1 MSSKSRRSRRK
12 RKSIWNSTFYRVYFV
27 LVALALV
34 AIVAGT
40 VWLQGVLKDYESAQP
55 KYVAQDVGK
64 LFENADYE
72 AIYNV
77 DTSAAQFEG
86 DVALYLDNLKE
97 LTAGRRVEWTPAFSA
112 NKDERKY
119 NVNLDG
125 ERFATFTLVPSG
137 QTTQRGNTLWKLGS
151 VTTLVQLRQATPTP
165 EPEATPE
172 PVPSVKYT
180 CHVTAPAGY
189 IVKVD
194 GETLT
199 ADNATT
205 SEKPLFEA
213 DFLPPG
219 VKNPVLVEY
228 QYDAASGTPKVEATD
243 ETGAQVA
250 LEAVE
255 GKDLTWSCP
264 MKSDEAYSQQYG
276 SAAIALAK
284 QVAKFMNKD
293 ARKKAIERVC
303 AKNSPAEAIFDNL
316 NNAYATPH
324 TGISFKDEAVS
335 EFYVLADDCFTCH
348 VSFDTVLRTEKGD
361 AIYPTAYTFC
371 VIREGDAGK
380 LWSIKVY

>member
-1 MSSKSRRSRRK
+1 MSRKK
-12 RKSIWNSTFYRVYFV
+12 RKSIWNSTFYRVYFS

-34 AIVAGT
+34 AIAVGT
-40 VWLQGVLKDYESAQP
+40 VWLRGVLRDYESAQP
-55 KYVAQDVGK
+55 KYVAEDVGK

-86 DVALYLDNLKE
+86 DEALYLDNLRE
-97 LTAGRRVEWTPAFSA
+97 LAAGRRVEWTPAFSA

-137 QTTQRGNTLWKLGS
+137 QTTEKGNTLWKLGY
-151 VTTLVQLRQATPTP
+151 VTTLVQLKQATPTP

-172 PVPSVKYT
+172 PAPAVKYT
-180 CHVTAPAGY
+180 CRITAPAGY
-189 IVKVD
+189 SVTVD
-194 GETLT
+194 GEALS

-205 SEKPLFEA
+205 TEKALFEA

-219 VKNPVLVEY
+219 VKNPTLVEY
-228 QYDAASGTPKVEATD
+228 LYDAASETPKVEASD
-243 ETGAQVA
+243 ETGAPVA
-250 LEAVE
+250 VEAVE
-255 GKDLTWSCP
+255 GKELTWSCP
-264 MKSDEAYSQQYG
+264 MKSDEAYSEQYG

-293 ARKKAIERVC
+293 AKKKAIERVC
-303 AKNSPAEAIFDNL
+303 ARNSPAESIFDNL
-316 NNAYATPH
+316 NNTYATPH

-335 EFYVLADDCFTCH
+335 EFYVMADDCFTCR
-348 VSFDTVLRTEKGD
+348 VSFDTVLRTEKGN
-361 AIYPTAYTFC
+361 AVYPTAYTFC
-371 VIREGDAGK
+371 VIKEGDAGK
-380 LWSIKVY
+380 LWNIKVY

>member
-1 MSSKSRRSRRK
+1 MSRKK
-12 RKSIWNSTFYRVYFV
+12 RKSIWKSTFYRVYFA
-27 LVALALV
+27 LVALALA
-34 AIVAGT
+34 AIAVGT
-40 VWLQGVLKDYESAQP
+40 VWLRGVLKDYESAQP
-55 KYVAQDVGK
+55 KYVAEGVGK

-86 DVALYLDNLKE
+86 DAALYLDNLKE
-97 LTAGRRVEWTPAFSA
+97 LAAGKRVEWTPAFSA

-137 QTTQRGNTLWKLGS
+137 QTTERGNTLWKLGS
-151 VTTLVQLRQATPTP
+151 VTTLVELHQATPTP

-172 PVPSVKYT
+172 PEPAVKYT
-180 CHVTAPAGY
+180 CRITVPAGY
-189 IVKVD
+189 SVTVD
-194 GETLT
+194 GETLS
-199 ADNATT
+199 ADNAATE
-205 SEKPLFEA
+205 EKALFEA

-228 QYDAASGTPKVEATD
+228 RYDAASETPQVAVSD
-243 ETGAQVA
+243 ETGAPMAVA
-250 LEAVE
+250 AVE
-255 GKDLTWSCP
+255 GKELTWSCP
-264 MKSDEAYSQQYG
+264 MKSDEVYSAQYG

-303 AKNSPAEAIFDNL
+303 AKNSPAESIFDNL
-316 NNAYATPH
+316 SNAYATPH
-324 TGISFKDEAVS
+324 SGISFKDEAGS
-335 EFYVLADDCFTCH
+335 EFYVMADDCFTCR

-361 AIYPTAYTFC
+361 AVYPTAYTFC
-371 VIREGDAGK
+371 VIKEGDAGK
-380 LWSIKVY
+380 LWNIKVY

>member
-1 MSSKSRRSRRK
+1 MSRKK
-12 RKSIWNSTFYRVYFV
+12 RKSIWKSTFYRVYFA

-34 AIVAGT
+34 AIAVGT
-40 VWLQGVLKDYESAQP
+40 VWLRGVLKDYESAQP
-55 KYVAQDVGK
+55 KYVAEGVGK

-86 DVALYLDNLKE
+86 DEALYLDNLRE
-97 LTAGRRVEWTPAFSA
+97 LAAGRRVEWTPAFSA

-137 QTTQRGNTLWKLGS
+137 QTTEKGNTLWKLGY
-151 VTTLVQLRQATPTP
+151 VTTLVQLKQATPTP

-172 PVPSVKYT
+172 PEPAVKYT
-180 CHVTAPAGY
+180 CRITAPAGY
-189 IVKVD
+189 SVTVD
-194 GETLT
+194 GEALS

-205 SEKPLFEA
+205 TEKALFEA

-219 VKNPVLVEY
+219 VKNPALVEY
-228 QYDAASGTPKVEATD
+228 LYDAASETPKVEASD
-243 ETGAQVA
+243 ETGAPVA
-250 LEAVE
+250 VEAVE
-255 GKDLTWSCP
+255 GKELTWSCP
-264 MKSDEAYSQQYG
+264 MKSDEAYSEQYG

-293 ARKKAIERVC
+293 AKKKAIERVC
-303 AKNSPAEAIFDNL
+303 ARNSPAESIFDNL
-316 NNAYATPH
+316 NNTYATPH

-335 EFYVLADDCFTCH
+335 EFYVMADDCFTCR
-348 VSFDTVLRTEKGD
+348 VSFDTVLRTEKGN
-361 AIYPTAYTFC
+361 AVYPTAYTFC
-371 VIREGDAGK
+371 VIKEGDAGK
-380 LWSIKVY
+380 LWNIKVY

>member
-1 MSSKSRRSRRK
+1 MSRKK
-12 RKSIWNSTFYRVYFV
+12 RKSIWNSTFYRVYFA

-34 AIVAGT
+34 AIVVGT
-40 VWLQGVLKDYESAQP
+40 LWLRGVLRDYESAQP

-77 DTSAAQFEG
+77 DTSAAQFAGG
-86 DVALYLDNLKE
+86 DETLYLDNLKQ
-97 LTAGRRVEWTPAFSA
+97 LTAGKNVEWTPAFSA

-119 NVNLDG
+119 NVNVDG

-137 QTTQRGNTLWKLGS
+137 QTTARGNTLWKLGS
-151 VTTLVQLRQATPTP
+151 VTTLVQLQQATPTP

-172 PVPSVKYT
+172 PEPAVRYT
-180 CHVTAPAGY
+180 CHITVPEGCSVT
-189 IVKVD
+189 VD
-194 GETLT
+194 GEALT

-205 SEKPLFEA
+205 EEKALFEA

-228 QYDAASGTPKVEATD
+228 LYDAASEAPQVAVSD
-243 ETGAQVA
+243 ETGAPMAV
-250 LEAVE
+250 EAVE
-255 GKDLTWSCP
+255 GKELTWNCP
-264 MKSDEAYSQQYG
+264 MKSDEAYSAQYG

-293 ARKKAIERVC
+293 ARKKAIERIC
-303 AKNSPAEAIFDNL
+303 AKGSPAETIFDNL
-316 NNAYATPH
+316 SNTYATPH
-324 TGISFKDEAVS
+324 SGISFKDEAVS
-335 EFYVLADDCFTCH
+335 EFYVVADDCFTCH

-371 VIREGDAGK
+371 VIKEGDAGR
-380 LWSIKVY
+380 LWNIKVY

>member
-1 MSSKSRRSRRK
+1 MSRKK
-12 RKSIWNSTFYRVYFV
+12 RKSIWNSTFYRVYFA

-34 AIVAGT
+34 AIAVGT
-40 VWLQGVLKDYESAQP
+40 VWLRGVLRDYESAQP
-55 KYVAQDVGK
+55 KYVAEDVGK

-86 DVALYLDNLKE
+86 DEALYLDNLRE
-97 LTAGRRVEWTPAFSA
+97 LAAGRRVEWTPAFSA

-137 QTTQRGNTLWKLGS
+137 QTTEKGNTLWKLGY
-151 VTTLVQLRQATPTP
+151 VTTLVQLKQATPTP

-172 PVPSVKYT
+172 PAPAVKYT
-180 CHVTAPAGY
+180 CRITAPAGY
-189 IVKVD
+189 SVTVD
-194 GETLT
+194 GEALS

-205 SEKPLFEA
+205 TEKALFEA

-219 VKNPVLVEY
+219 VKNPALVEY
-228 QYDAASGTPKVEATD
+228 LYDAASETPKVEASD
-243 ETGAQVA
+243 ETGAPVA
-250 LEAVE
+250 VEAVE
-255 GKDLTWSCP
+255 GKELTWSCP
-264 MKSDEAYSQQYG
+264 MKSDEAYSEQYG

-293 ARKKAIERVC
+293 AKKKAIERVC
-303 AKNSPAEAIFDNL
+303 ARNSPAESIFDNL
-316 NNAYATPH
+316 NNTYATPH

-335 EFYVLADDCFTCH
+335 EFYVMADDCFTCR
-348 VSFDTVLRTEKGD
+348 VSFDTVLRTEKGN
-361 AIYPTAYTFC
+361 AVYPTAYTFC
-371 VIREGDAGK
+371 VIKEGDAGK
-380 LWSIKVY
+380 LWNIKVY

>member
-1 MSSKSRRSRRK
+1 MSRKK
-12 RKSIWNSTFYRVYFV
+12 RKSIWKSTFYRVYFA

-34 AIVAGT
+34 AIAVGT
-40 VWLQGVLKDYESAQP
+40 VWLRGVLKDYESAQP
-55 KYVAQDVGK
+55 KYVAEGVGK

-86 DVALYLDNLKE
+86 DEALYLDNLRE
-97 LTAGRRVEWTPAFSA
+97 LAAGRRVEWTPAFSA

-125 ERFATFTLVPSG
+125 EALS
-137 QTTQRGNTLWKLGS
+137 
-151 VTTLVQLRQATPTP
+151 
-165 EPEATPE
+165 
-172 PVPSVKYT
+172 
-180 CHVTAPAGY
+180 
-189 IVKVD
+189 
-194 GETLT
+194 

-205 SEKPLFEA
+205 TEKALFEA

-228 QYDAASGTPKVEATD
+228 RYDAASETPQVAVSD
-243 ETGAQVA
+243 ETGAPMAVA
-250 LEAVE
+250 AVE
-255 GKDLTWSCP
+255 GKELTWSCP
-264 MKSDEAYSQQYG
+264 MKSDEAYSAQYG

-303 AKNSPAEAIFDNL
+303 AKNSPAESIFDNL
-316 NNAYATPH
+316 SNAYATPH
-324 TGISFKDEAVS
+324 SGISFKDEAVS
-335 EFYVLADDCFTCH
+335 EFYVMADDCFTCR

-361 AIYPTAYTFC
+361 AVYPTAYTFC
-371 VIREGDAGK
+371 VIKEGDAGK
-380 LWSIKVY
+380 LWNIKVY

>member
-1 MSSKSRRSRRK
+1 MSRKK
-12 RKSIWNSTFYRVYFV
+12 RKSIWKSTFYRVYFA
-27 LVALALV
+27 LVALALA
-34 AIVAGT
+34 AIAVGT
-40 VWLQGVLKDYESAQP
+40 VWLRGVLKDYESAQP
-55 KYVAQDVGK
+55 KYVAEGVGK

-86 DVALYLDNLKE
+86 DAALYLDNLKE
-97 LTAGRRVEWTPAFSA
+97 LAAGKRVEWTPAFSA

-137 QTTQRGNTLWKLGS
+137 QTTERGNTLWKLGS
-151 VTTLVQLRQATPTP
+151 VTTLVELHQATPTP

-172 PVPSVKYT
+172 PEPAVKYT
-180 CHVTAPAGY
+180 CRITVPAGY
-189 IVKVD
+189 SVTVD
-194 GETLT
+194 GETLS
-199 ADNATT
+199 ADNAATE
-205 SEKPLFEA
+205 EKALFEA

-228 QYDAASGTPKVEATD
+228 RYDAASETPQVAVSD
-243 ETGAQVA
+243 ETGAPMAVA
-250 LEAVE
+250 AVE
-255 GKDLTWSCP
+255 GKELTWSCP
-264 MKSDEAYSQQYG
+264 MKSDEVYSAQYG

-303 AKNSPAEAIFDNL
+303 AKNSPAESIFDNL
-316 NNAYATPH
+316 SNAYATPH
-324 TGISFKDEAVS
+324 SGISFKDEAVS
-335 EFYVLADDCFTCH
+335 EFYVMADDCFTCR

-361 AIYPTAYTFC
+361 AVYPTAYTFC
-371 VIREGDAGK
+371 VIKEGDAGK
-380 LWSIKVY
+380 LWNIKVY

>member
-1 MSSKSRRSRRK
+1 MSRKK
-12 RKSIWNSTFYRVYFV
+12 RKSIWKSTFYRVYFA

-34 AIVAGT
+34 AIALGT
-40 VWLQGVLKDYESAQP
+40 LWLRGVLRDYESAQP
-55 KYVAQDVGK
+55 KYVAEDVGK

-77 DTSAAQFEG
+77 DTSAAQFAGG
-86 DVALYLDNLKE
+86 DETLYLDNLKQ
-97 LTAGRRVEWTPAFSA
+97 LTAGKRVEWTPAFSA
-112 NKDERKY
+112 DKNERKY

-137 QTTQRGNTLWKLGS
+137 QTTARGNTLWKLGS
-151 VTTLVQLRQATPTP
+151 VTTLVQLQQATPTP
-165 EPEATPE
+165 EPVATPE
-172 PVPSVKYT
+172 PEPAVRYT
-180 CHVTAPAGY
+180 CRITVPEGYSVT
-189 IVKVD
+189 VD

-205 SEKPLFEA
+205 EEKALFEA

-228 QYDAASGTPKVEATD
+228 LYDAATETPQVAVTD
-243 ETGAQVA
+243 ETGAPMT

-264 MKSDEAYSQQYG
+264 MKSDEAYSAQYG

-293 ARKKAIERVC
+293 ARKRAIERVC
-303 AKNSPAEAIFDNL
+303 AKNSPAESIFDNL
-316 NNAYATPH
+316 SNAYATPH
-324 TGISFKDEAVS
+324 NGISFKNEAVS
-335 EFYVLADDCFTCH
+335 EFYVMADDCFTCR
-348 VSFDTVLRTEKGD
+348 VSFDTVLKTEKGD
-361 AIYPTAYTFC
+361 AVYPTAYTFC
-371 VIREGDAGK
+371 VIKEGDAGR
-380 LWSIKVY
+380 LWNIKVY

>member
-86 DVALYLDNLKE
+86 DVALYLDSLKE
-97 LTAGRRVEWTPAFSA
+97 LAAGRRVEWTPAFSA

-172 PVPSVKYT
+172 PEPSVKYT

-228 QYDAASGTPKVEATD
+228 QYDAASETPKVEATD

-255 GKDLTWSCP
+255 GKDLTWNCP

-348 VSFDTVLRTEKGD
+348 VSFDTVLKTEKGD
-361 AIYPTAYTFC
+361 AVYPTAYTFC
-371 VIREGDAGK
+371 VIKEGGAGK

>member
-1 MSSKSRRSRRK
+1 MSRKK
-12 RKSIWNSTFYRVYFV
+12 RKSIWKSTFYRVYFA

-34 AIVAGT
+34 AIAVGT
-40 VWLQGVLKDYESAQP
+40 VWLRGVLKDYESAQP
-55 KYVAQDVGK
+55 KYVAEGVGK

-86 DVALYLDNLKE
+86 DAALYLDNLKE
-97 LTAGRRVEWTPAFSA
+97 LAAGRRVEWTPAFSS

-137 QTTQRGNTLWKLGS
+137 QTTERGNTLWKLGS
-151 VTTLVQLRQATPTP
+151 VTTLVELHQATPTP
-165 EPEATPE
+165 EPVATPE
-172 PVPSVKYT
+172 PEPAVKYT
-180 CHVTAPAGY
+180 CRITVPAGY
-189 IVKVD
+189 SVTVD
-194 GETLT
+194 GETLS
-199 ADNATT
+199 ADNAATE
-205 SEKPLFEA
+205 EKALFEA

-228 QYDAASGTPKVEATD
+228 RYDAASETPQVAVSD
-243 ETGAQVA
+243 ETGAPMAVA
-250 LEAVE
+250 AVE
-255 GKDLTWSCP
+255 GKELTWSCP
-264 MKSDEAYSQQYG
+264 MKSDETYSAQYG

-303 AKNSPAEAIFDNL
+303 AKNSPAESIFDNL
-316 NNAYATPH
+316 SNAYATPH
-324 TGISFKDEAVS
+324 SGISFKDEAVS
-335 EFYVLADDCFTCH
+335 EFYVMADDCFTCR

-361 AIYPTAYTFC
+361 AVYPTAYTFC
-371 VIREGDAGK
+371 VIKEGDAGK
-380 LWSIKVY
+380 LWNIKVY

>member
-1 MSSKSRRSRRK
+1 MSRKK
-12 RKSIWNSTFYRVYFV
+12 RKSIWKSTFYRVYFA

-34 AIVAGT
+34 AIAVGT
-40 VWLQGVLKDYESAQP
+40 LWLRGVLRDYESAQP
-55 KYVAQDVGK
+55 KYVAEDVGK

-77 DTSAAQFEG
+77 DTSAAQFAGG
-86 DVALYLDNLKE
+86 DETLYLDNLKQ
-97 LTAGRRVEWTPAFSA
+97 LTAGKRVEWTPAFSA
-112 NKDERKY
+112 DKNERKY

-137 QTTQRGNTLWKLGS
+137 QTTARGNTLWKLGS
-151 VTTLVQLRQATPTP
+151 VTTLVQLQQATPTP
-165 EPEATPE
+165 EPVATPE
-172 PVPSVKYT
+172 PEPAVRYT
-180 CHVTAPAGY
+180 CRITVPEGYSVT
-189 IVKVD
+189 VD

-205 SEKPLFEA
+205 EEKALFEA

-228 QYDAASGTPKVEATD
+228 LYDAATETPQVAVTD
-243 ETGAQVA
+243 ETGAPMT

-264 MKSDEAYSQQYG
+264 MKSDEAYSAQYG

-303 AKNSPAEAIFDNL
+303 AKGSPAEDIFDNL
-316 NNAYATPH
+316 SNTFATPH
-324 TGISFKDEAVS
+324 NGISFKDEAVS
-335 EFYVLADDCFTCH
+335 EFYVMADDCFTCR
-348 VSFDTVLRTEKGD
+348 VSFDTVLKTEKGD
-361 AIYPTAYTFC
+361 AVYPTAYTFC
-371 VIREGDAGK
+371 VIKEGDAGR
-380 LWSIKVY
+380 LWNIKVY

>member
-34 AIVAGT
+34 AIALGT

-77 DTSAAQFEG
+77 DSSAAQFEG
-86 DVALYLDNLKE
+86 DVTLYLDNLKE
-97 LTAGRRVEWTPAFSA
+97 LAAGRRVEWTPAFSA

-172 PVPSVKYT
+172 PEPSVKYA
-180 CHVTAPAGY
+180 CRVTAPAGY
-189 IVKVD
+189 SVKVD

-205 SEKPLFEA
+205 SEKALFEA

-219 VKNPVLVEY
+219 VKSPVLVEY
-228 QYDAASGTPKVEATD
+228 QYDAASETPKVEATD
-243 ETGAQVA
+243 EAGAQVA
-250 LEAVE
+250 VEAVE

-348 VSFDTVLRTEKGD
+348 VSFDTVLKTEKGN
-361 AIYPTAYTFC
+361 AVYPTAYTFC
-371 VIREGDAGK
+371 VIKEGGAGK

>member
-1 MSSKSRRSRRK
+1 MSRKK
-12 RKSIWNSTFYRVYFV
+12 RKSIWKSTFYRVYFG

-34 AIVAGT
+34 AIAVGT
-40 VWLQGVLKDYESAQP
+40 LWLRGVLRDYESAQP
-55 KYVAQDVGK
+55 KYVAEDVGK

-77 DTSAAQFEG
+77 DTSAAQFAGG
-86 DVALYLDNLKE
+86 DETLYLDNLKQ
-97 LTAGRRVEWTPAFSA
+97 LTAGKRVEWTPAFSA
-112 NKDERKY
+112 DKNERKY

-137 QTTQRGNTLWKLGS
+137 QTTARGNTLWKLGS
-151 VTTLVQLRQATPTP
+151 VTTLVQLQQATPTP

-172 PVPSVKYT
+172 PEPAVRYT
-180 CHVTAPAGY
+180 CRITVPEGYSVT
-189 IVKVD
+189 VD

-205 SEKPLFEA
+205 EEKALFEA

-228 QYDAASGTPKVEATD
+228 LYDAATETPQVAVFD
-243 ETGAQVA
+243 GTGAPMTV
-250 LEAVE
+250 EAVE
-255 GKDLTWSCP
+255 GKDLTWNCP
-264 MKSDEAYSQQYG
+264 MKSDEAYSAQYG

-303 AKNSPAEAIFDNL
+303 AKNSPAESIFDNL
-316 NNAYATPH
+316 SNAYATPH
-324 TGISFKDEAVS
+324 NGISFKDEAVS
-335 EFYVLADDCFTCH
+335 EFYVMADDCFTCR
-348 VSFDTVLRTEKGD
+348 VSFDTVLKTEKGD
-361 AIYPTAYTFC
+361 AVYPTAYTFC
-371 VIREGDAGK
+371 VIKEGDAGR
-380 LWSIKVY
+380 LWNIKVY

>member
-1 MSSKSRRSRRK
+1 MSRKK
-12 RKSIWNSTFYRVYFV
+12 RKSIWNSTFYRVYFA

-34 AIVAGT
+34 AIAVGT
-40 VWLQGVLKDYESAQP
+40 VWLRGVLRDYESAQP
-55 KYVAQDVGK
+55 KYVAEDVGK

-86 DVALYLDNLKE
+86 DEALYLDNLRE
-97 LTAGRRVEWTPAFSA
+97 LAAGRRVEWTPAFSA

-137 QTTQRGNTLWKLGS
+137 QTTERGNTLWKLGS
-151 VTTLVQLRQATPTP
+151 VTTLVELHQATPTP

-172 PVPSVKYT
+172 PEPAVKYT
-180 CHVTAPAGY
+180 CRITVPAGY
-189 IVKVD
+189 SVTVD
-194 GETLT
+194 GETLS
-199 ADNATT
+199 ADNAATE
-205 SEKPLFEA
+205 EKALFEA

-228 QYDAASGTPKVEATD
+228 RYDAASETPQVAVSD
-243 ETGAQVA
+243 ETGAPMAVA
-250 LEAVE
+250 AVE
-255 GKDLTWSCP
+255 GKELTWSCP
-264 MKSDEAYSQQYG
+264 MKSDEAYSAQYG

-303 AKNSPAEAIFDNL
+303 ARNSPAESIFDNL

-324 TGISFKDEAVS
+324 TGISFKDESVS
-335 EFYVLADDCFTCH
+335 EFYVMADDCFTCR
-348 VSFDTVLRTEKGD
+348 VSFDTVLRTEKGE
-361 AIYPTAYTFC
+361 AVYPTAYTFC
-371 VIREGDAGK
+371 VIKEGDAGK
-380 LWSIKVY
+380 LWNIKVY

>member
-1 MSSKSRRSRRK
+1 MSRK
-12 RKSIWNSTFYRVYFV
+12 KKKKSIWRSKFYRVYFV
-27 LVALALV
+27 LVGLALV
-34 AIVAGT
+34 AIVVGT
-40 VWLQGVLKDYESAQP
+40 FWLRGVLADYESAQP

-97 LTAGRRVEWTPAFSA
+97 LAAGRRVEWTPAFSA

-172 PVPSVKYT
+172 PEPSVKYT

-348 VSFDTVLRTEKGD
+348 VSFDTVLKTEKGD
-361 AIYPTAYTFC
+361 AVYPTAYTFC